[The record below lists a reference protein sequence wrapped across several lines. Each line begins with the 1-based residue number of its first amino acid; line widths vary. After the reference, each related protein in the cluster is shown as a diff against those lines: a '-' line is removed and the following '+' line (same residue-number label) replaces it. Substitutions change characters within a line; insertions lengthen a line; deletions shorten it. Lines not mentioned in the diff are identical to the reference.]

1 MYQNMLKLPD
11 MDERLARHRQF
22 WGPKFE
28 GEGPYFALASPL
40 PQFRSVNDRFE
51 RWLDLDY
58 RLDTLAES
66 FESAFFLG
74 DAVPRVDPDLGPTF
88 LPALLGRP
96 YSIGENTVWFDI
108 EPFSDADEI
117 YGLSVQRDGA
127 YYRTFTELTAKLCER
142 SEGRYLVGVADAGGE
157 IDILAAL
164 WNRESLLMEMA
175 TSPENVARLLEH
187 VGKLWTEVTLENERI
202 VRRVQPYT
210 ITWMPIAND
219 KPWGPILSEISAM
232 VSPKM
237 FREIITPSV
246 VRMSR
251 VFDQILFN
259 VDGDSYVRHLPEVMN
274 LGKLHAIEWDPN
286 PKFGADGRP
295 EKDFTTPNSIAVIR
309 EILER
314 KKIIFNDIP
323 AWQVPRIMEQ
333 IPHDGAFFYLEFDHL
348 NEAEDF
354 LEMSRRWTHNA

>member
-1 MYQNMLKLPD
+1 MLKLPD

-22 WGPKFE
+22 WGQKFE

-40 PQFRSVNDRFE
+40 PQFRSVKDRFE

-58 RLDTLAES
+58 RLDTLTES
-66 FESAFFLG
+66 FENAFFLG

-96 YSIGENTVWFDI
+96 YSIGENTVWFDV

-117 YGLSVQRDGA
+117 YGLSIQRDGA
-127 YYRTFTELTAKLCER
+127 YYRMFTELTAKLCER

-175 TSPENVARLLEH
+175 MSPENVARLLEY
-187 VGKLWTEVTLENERI
+187 VGKLWTEVTLENEQI
-202 VRRVQPYT
+202 VRRVQQYT

-219 KPWGPILSEISAM
+219 KPWGPILSEVSAM

-237 FREIITPSV
+237 FREIIVPSV
-246 VRMSR
+246 GRMSR

-274 LGKLHAIEWDPN
+274 LNKLHAIEWDPN
-286 PKFGADGRP
+286 PKFGADSRL

-314 KKIIFNDIP
+314 KKIIFNDIS
-323 AWQVPRIMEQ
+323 AWQIPSIMEQ

-354 LEMSRRWTHNA
+354 LEMSRRWTRNA